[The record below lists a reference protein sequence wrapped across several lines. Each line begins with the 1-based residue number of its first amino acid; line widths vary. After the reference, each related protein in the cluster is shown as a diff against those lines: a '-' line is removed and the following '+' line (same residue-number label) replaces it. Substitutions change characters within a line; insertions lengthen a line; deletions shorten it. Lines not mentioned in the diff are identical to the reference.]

1 LEVVVGMSASRRAI
15 LAASHISRAI
25 PPLQPIIAKTGVIP
39 VPPPT
44 AADLGDAVSAIVVG
58 QMLSRK
64 AADHIMTRVRAE
76 IARKSL
82 SHAWQLSA
90 LTLRRCGLSKRKI
103 RTLGE
108 FGYAHDKDP
117 LLEQRW
123 RALDYPN
130 LQISVAQIWGLGG
143 WSAAMLAI
151 FHFGLEDVFPDSD
164 GSIARAVSL
173 LSMPTNLADPS
184 EGTFD
189 AELAAPFRTYL
200 SLYLWAA
207 LDRGILAP

>member
-1 LEVVVGMSASRRAI
+1 MSSSRRAI
-15 LAASHISRAI
+15 LAASYISRAI
-25 PPLQPIIAKTGVIP
+25 PSLQPIIAKTGVLQ
-39 VPPPT
+39 VPSPT
-44 AADLGDAVSAIVVG
+44 AANLGDAVSSIVVG

-76 IARKSL
+76 IAHRAL
-82 SHAWQLSA
+82 SQAWQLPA
-90 LTLRRCGLSKRKI
+90 LALRRCGLSNRKI

-108 FGYAHDKDP
+108 FGYVYDHDRM
-117 LLEQRW
+117 LERRW
-123 RALDYPN
+123 RALDYLS
-130 LQISVAQIWGLGG
+130 LQTSVAQIWGLGG

-151 FHFGLEDVFPDSD
+151 FHYGLEDVFPDSD

-173 LSMPTNLADPS
+173 LSMTANLADS
-184 EGTFD
+184 SAHAFD